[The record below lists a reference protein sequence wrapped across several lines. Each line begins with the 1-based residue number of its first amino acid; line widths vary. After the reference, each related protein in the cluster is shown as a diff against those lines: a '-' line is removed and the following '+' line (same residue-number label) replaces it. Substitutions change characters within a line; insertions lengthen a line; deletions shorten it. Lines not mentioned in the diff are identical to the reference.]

1 MQIKM
6 LPISPH
12 AALWWWSLAIEEE
25 GEEDSEPIEASE
37 DEAKAKSYGERLRA
51 AGIPFSD
58 YNDRQAAAS
67 VEMLILFDFY

>member
-6 LPISPH
+6 LPISPY

-25 GEEDSEPIEASE
+25 GKEDSEPIEASE
-37 DEAKAKSYGERLRA
+37 DEAKAKSYGEHLRA

-58 YNDRQAAAS
+58 
-67 VEMLILFDFY
+67 